1 MDAKPQDIEGH
12 LKNLKCSSLFLTIY
26 DDIKNFTIHRN
37 LYIKI
42 LIKKIMIRS
51 SKFHHSRGIGY
62 SIFILIIIFGV
73 LTPSLAITD
82 IPTSSIDEEPK
93 LNILTTIAVPYDIV
107 RSITGEHANVESI
120 VDSST
125 DVHSF
130 EGPTIQKIQNMLD
143 SDVIFSMGV
152 SGAEPWLENIVQDNP
167 DLKEIIIPL
176 GNLTEDGYED
186 PLLDNTF
193 NPHIWM
199 NPNVVKK
206 MVNKAT
212 TALIELDPIRTTE
225 FSANNITYQ
234 EKLTNLLINIESN
247 KTAYFDRLKV
257 VVSHPAYY
265 YLFDLL
271 GIERL
276 ATIEDHS
283 GGEPGQSTIVDI
295 INLMKEE
302 NCTLIVTSPQH
313 SDEDALEI
321 ARSAGAKIAE
331 MSAIP
336 GIFENFQVIDYISMI
351 EYCMDALRNPVDVE
365 PDNYISGFVSWSF
378 ISLIGLSS
386 IALIFSSKRKM
397 HILSKNLK

>member
-1 MDAKPQDIEGH
+1 MFEI
-12 LKNLKCSSLFLTIY
+12 
-26 DDIKNFTIHRN
+26 
-37 LYIKI
+37 
-42 LIKKIMIRS
+42 
-51 SKFHHSRGIGY
+51 SKFHHLRIKIY
-62 SIFILIIIFGV
+62 PIFVLIIILGI
-73 LTPSLAITD
+73 LNPSLAIPD
-82 IPTSSIDEEPK
+82 NPIGSIDEEPK
-93 LNILTTIAVPYDIV
+93 LNILTTIAVPYDIIG
-107 RSITGEHANVESI
+107 SITGEHANVESI

-130 EGPTIQKIQNMLD
+130 EGPTIQQIQNMLD
-143 SDVIFSMGV
+143 SDIIFSMGV
-152 SGAEPWLENIVQDNP
+152 AGSEPWLENIVQDNP
-167 DLKEIIIPL
+167 VLNEIIVPL

-186 PLLDNTF
+186 PLLDNTL

-212 TALIELDPIRTTE
+212 TALIELDSPRATE
-225 FSANNITYQ
+225 YSANNITYQ
-234 EKLTNLLINIESN
+234 EKLTNLLVNIESN
-247 KTAYFDRLKV
+247 KTAYFDGLKV

-276 ATIEDHS
+276 ATIEEHS

-302 NCTLIVTSPQH
+302 NCTIIVTSPQH

-321 ARSAGAKIAE
+321 ARSAGAKFAE

-336 GIFENFQVIDYISMI
+336 GIFENYQVIDYISMI
-351 EYCMDALRNPVDVE
+351 EYCMDALRNPVEVE
-365 PDNYISGFVSWSF
+365 PENYINGFASWSI
-378 ISLIGLSS
+378 ISLMGLSS
-386 IALIFSSKRKM
+386 ITL
-397 HILSKNLK
+397 ILSLKKKIFVFNKNFK

>member
-1 MDAKPQDIEGH
+1 
-12 LKNLKCSSLFLTIY
+12 
-26 DDIKNFTIHRN
+26 
-37 LYIKI
+37 
-42 LIKKIMIRS
+42 MIQTP
-51 SKFHHSRGIGY
+51 KFHRLRVKIY
-62 SIFILIIIFGV
+62 PIFIFIIILGI
-73 LTPSLAITD
+73 LTPSLAVTD
-82 IPTSSIDEEPK
+82 NPTSSIDEEPK
-93 LNILTTIAVPYDIV
+93 LNILTTIAVPYDII
-107 RSITGEHANVESI
+107 RSITGDQANVESI

-130 EGPTIQKIQNMLD
+130 EGPTIQQIQNMLD

-152 SGAEPWLENIVQDNP
+152 SGSEPWLENIVQDNP
-167 DLKEIIIPL
+167 SLEEKIIPL

-186 PLLDNTF
+186 PLLDNTL

-199 NPNVVKK
+199 NPNIVRK
-206 MVNKAT
+206 MANKAT
-212 TALIELDPIRTTE
+212 SSLIELDRTRSIE

-247 KTAYFDRLKV
+247 KTAYFDGLKV

-265 YLFDLL
+265 YLLDLL

-283 GGEPGQSTIVDI
+283 GGEPGQSTIIDI

-302 NCTLIVTSPQH
+302 NCTIIVTSPQH

-321 ARSAGAKIAE
+321 ARSAGAKFAE

-336 GIFENFQVIDYISMI
+336 GIFENFQVLDYISMI
-351 EYCMDALRNPVDVE
+351 EYCMIALRNPVDVE
-365 PDNYISGFVSWSF
+365 PDNYISGFTSWSI
-378 ISLIGLSS
+378 ISILGLS
-386 IALIFSSKRKM
+386 AYVL
-397 HILSKNLK
+397 ILSVKHKLG

>member
-1 MDAKPQDIEGH
+1 MIQFLKIHH
-12 LKNLKCSSLFLTIY
+12 LRIITYPL
-26 DDIKNFTIHRN
+26 
-37 LYIKI
+37 
-42 LIKKIMIRS
+42 
-51 SKFHHSRGIGY
+51 
-62 SIFILIIIFGV
+62 FILILLSVIFIPV
-73 LTPSLAITD
+73 LT
-82 IPTSSIDEEPK
+82 IPNDSVNSIDEESK
-93 LNILTTIAVPYDIV
+93 LNILTTIAVPYDII
-107 RSITGEHANVESI
+107 RSITGEHANVQSI

-130 EGPTIQKIQNMLD
+130 EGPTIQQIQNMLE

-152 SGAEPWLENIVQDNP
+152 SGSEPWLENIVQDNP
-167 DLKEIIIPL
+167 SLTEKIIPL
-176 GNLTEDGYED
+176 GNLLEDGYED
-186 PLLDNTF
+186 PLLDNSF

-199 NPNVVKK
+199 NPIVVKK

-234 EKLTNLLINIESN
+234 EKLTNLLANIESN
-247 KTAYFDRLKV
+247 KTAYFNGLKV

-283 GGEPGQSTIVDI
+283 GGEPGQSTILEI

-302 NCTLIVTSPQH
+302 NCTIIITSPQH

-321 ARSAGAKIAE
+321 ARAAGAKTAE

-336 GIFENFQVIDYISMI
+336 GIFENFQVVDYISMI
-351 EYCMDALRNPVDVE
+351 EYCMNALKNPVDVE
-365 PDNYISGFVSWSF
+365 PENIISGFSSWN
-378 ISLIGLSS
+378 ILSLFGLSS
-386 IALIFSSKRKM
+386 TVLIFSFMRK
-397 HILSKNLK
+397 IRK

>member
-1 MDAKPQDIEGH
+1 MP
-12 LKNLKCSSLFLTIY
+12 
-26 DDIKNFTIHRN
+26 
-37 LYIKI
+37 
-42 LIKKIMIRS
+42 KKKFVQ
-51 SKFHHSRGIGY
+51 KFHHLRVISY
-62 SIFILIIIFGV
+62 PIFILIIISSI
-73 LTPSLAITD
+73 LNPSLAIPNNP
-82 IPTSSIDEEPK
+82 IGSIDEEPM
-93 LNILTTIAVPYDIV
+93 LNIITTIAVPYDII

-130 EGPTIQKIQNMLD
+130 EGPTIQQIQNMLD
-143 SDVIFSMGV
+143 SNVIFSMGV
-152 SGAEPWLENIVQDNP
+152 SGAEPWLENIVQDYP
-167 DLKEIIIPL
+167 SLEEKIIPL
-176 GNLTEDGYED
+176 GNLNEDGYED

-206 MVNKAT
+206 MVNEAT
-212 TALIELDPIRTTE
+212 TALIELDPIRTAE

-247 KTAYFDRLKV
+247 KTAYFNGLKV
-257 VVSHPAYY
+257 VVSHPAFY

-276 ATIEDHS
+276 AAIEDHS
-283 GGEPGQSTIVDI
+283 GGEPGQSTIIEI
-295 INLMKEE
+295 INLMKED
-302 NCTLIVTSPQH
+302 NCTIIITSPQH

-365 PDNYISGFVSWSF
+365 PDNFISGSVYWN
-378 ISLIGLSS
+378 IIALIGLSS
-386 IALIFSSKRKM
+386 IALFLSSRRKM
-397 HILSKNLK
+397 VLFSKNLKLIRLIK